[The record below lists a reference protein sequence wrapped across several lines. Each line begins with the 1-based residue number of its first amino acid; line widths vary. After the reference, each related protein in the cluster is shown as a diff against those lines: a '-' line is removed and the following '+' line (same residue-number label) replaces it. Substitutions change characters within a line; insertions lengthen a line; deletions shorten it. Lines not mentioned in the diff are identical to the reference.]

1 MRSMSETTQ
10 PSIPPSP
17 AAPPPAAPPPAAPL
31 PAARPPEHERLYQ
44 VAAWVAII
52 AGVTLIAV
60 VVLRFVWAFYC

>member
-10 PSIPPSP
+10 PSVPPDP
-17 AAPPPAAPPPAAPL
+17 AAPPPAGPPP
-31 PAARPPEHERLYQ
+31 ENERLYQ

-60 VVLRFVWAFYC
+60 VVLRFVWAFCC

>member
-1 MRSMSETTQ
+1 MSETTE

-17 AAPPPAAPPPAAPL
+17 VTPAPVAL
-31 PAARPPEHERLYQ
+31 PAPDSEKLYQ

-60 VVLRFVWAFYC
+60 VVLKFSWVFWS